1 MDTDALLPDL
11 ITSSDRRILLI
22 IVDGLGGLPGPE
34 GKTELESAS
43 VPNLDALAERSVC
56 GLSVPIA
63 PGISPGSGP
72 GHLAVFGY
80 DPLKFQIGRGVLSAL
95 GIAFPLKADDVAA
108 RMNFATLDESG
119 NITDRRAGRISTDL
133 CARLCEKLESEI
145 SLEGAEV
152 FVRPE
157 KEHRAA
163 MVLRAPGLSDQ
174 LSDSDPQRTGVPP
187 LEVKA
192 MHSEAEHTAGLVNQF
207 VEKARGVLSKEK
219 PANGV
224 LLRGFAA
231 YQPFPTFQKRYGLK
245 AAAAA
250 GYPMYKGVSRLVGM
264 DVLDCGDTFDSQV
277 KTVRQE
283 TGDYDFVFLHFKKTD
298 SAGEDGDFDVKV
310 KALET
315 VDSALPSL
323 LDGEFQVVVVTG
335 DHSTPCLLKA
345 HSWHPVPLIMHSEFS
360 GLDSVSEFT
369 EKACAAGALGH
380 IAAKH
385 IMPLALAN
393 ALRLKKFGA

>member
-1 MDTDALLPDL
+1 VDIDALLPDL

-22 IVDGLGGLPGPE
+22 VVDGLGGLPGPE

-43 VPNLDALAERSVC
+43 VPNLDALAGRSVC

-63 PGISPGSGP
+63 PGVSPGSGP

-145 SLEGAEV
+145 SVEGAEV
-152 FVRPE
+152 FIRPE

-174 LSDSDPQRTGVPP
+174 LSDSDPQKTGVPP
-187 LEVKA
+187 LEVNA
-192 MHSEAEHTAGLVNQF
+192 LHSEAEHTAGLVNRF
-207 VEKARGVLSKEK
+207 VEQAGGVLEKEK

-231 YQPFPTFQKRYGLK
+231 YQPFPTFQKRYGLN
-245 AAAAA
+245 AAAVA

-264 DVLDCGDTFDSQV
+264 DVLDCGDTFESQV

-298 SAGEDGDFDVKV
+298 SAGEDGDFGAKV

-315 VDSALPSL
+315 VDAALPSV
-323 LDGEFQVVVVTG
+323 LDAGFQVVVVTG
-335 DHSTPCLLKA
+335 DHSTPCLLKS